1 MWQNFNQIQILPTKK
16 RRFRG
21 KPPEEDHRE
30 KSELLKREQR
40 VREREFFIT
49 MMTMTATRERKRKSR
64 GSSFSYSS
72 SSAVLSA
79 YANQTLK
86 PIGIRINGE
95 CTSFHHRAREERSR
109 LLSILKTN
117 KTTSFNGKVRDEIA
131 LLEKLCKN
139 SHAQHRRSK
148 LFQSVHVVVK
158 EVLFLLKTVNAQLA
172 LAKLE
177 KGLHEHFEEEKK
189 DKSKERET
197 ILVPP
202 REQLAV
208 CVNALRATAFG
219 IGGGKRG
226 VREKIRAC
234 GIHAT
239 TEISRSF
246 FVPFAT
252 VVLSSLARVQIL
264 VFQWCAECAE
274 LHNVLAGFG
283 GCLPSSSSRSFGEE
297 NGVPKTNAFKE
308 ELVVEWEKEKT
319 KKNKEEEEDD
329 EEDENEKEAKKDTS
343 GRFKDV
349 VPRVRAFESGND
361 IFGWDENWA
370 PLLVSSPSRISAIVA
385 QRRDSS
391 ITTETIANEKEDDV
405 DLGAKIDREGLTKPP
420 TMTKPSPA
428 TTTVSLGL
436 GVPLVDVDK
445 DLQKKIAQSKPNYK
459 DGQGRD
465 ASGKRSLDAAMTKK
479 EKKLRK
485 KEEMEKKQKLAVDP
499 VARLKAIFEG

>member
-1 MWQNFNQIQILPTKK
+1 
-16 RRFRG
+16 
-21 KPPEEDHRE
+21 
-30 KSELLKREQR
+30 
-40 VREREFFIT
+40 
-49 MMTMTATRERKRKSR
+49 MTTATGERRRKSR

-72 SSAVLSA
+72 SSAVLAA

-148 LFQSVHVVVK
+148 LFQSVQMVVK
-158 EVLFLLKTVNAQLA
+158 EVLFLLKTVNAPLA

-177 KGLHEHFEEEKK
+177 KSLHEHFEEEKK

-197 ILVPP
+197 ILVPS

-219 IGGGKRG
+219 IGGGSGRG
-226 VREKIRAC
+226 VREKIQAC

-252 VVLSSLARVQIL
+252 VVLSALARVQVL

-283 GCLPSSSSRSFGEE
+283 GCLPSSSSRLFGEE

-308 ELVVEWEKEKT
+308 ELVVEWEKE
-319 KKNKEEEEDD
+319 EEEE
-329 EEDENEKEAKKDTS
+329 EEEEEENEKEEKKDTS
-343 GRFKDV
+343 GV

-361 IFGWDENWA
+361 ILGWDENWA
-370 PLLVSSPSRISAIVA
+370 PLLVSSPSRTSAVVA

-391 ITTETIANEKEDDV
+391 ITTEAVANEKEEDV

-420 TMTKPSPA
+420 TMTTKPSPA

>member
-1 MWQNFNQIQILPTKK
+1 M
-16 RRFRG
+16 
-21 KPPEEDHRE
+21 
-30 KSELLKREQR
+30 
-40 VREREFFIT
+40 
-49 MMTMTATRERKRKSR
+49 MTATRERKSR
-64 GSSFSYSS
+64 GRVHSSSSFSYSS

-79 YANQTLK
+79 YVNQTLK
-86 PIGIRINGE
+86 PIGISIGNGE
-95 CTSFHHRAREERSR
+95 CTSFHHRAREERTR

-117 KTTSFNGKVRDEIA
+117 KMTSFNGKVRDEIA

-158 EVLFLLKTVNAQLA
+158 ECLFLLKTVNAALS

-177 KGLHEHFEEEKK
+177 KSLHEHFEEEKK
-189 DKSKERET
+189 DKIKEREM
-197 ILVPP
+197 ILVPS

-219 IGGGKRG
+219 IGGGGGRG
-226 VREKIRAC
+226 VREKIQLC

-308 ELVVEWEKEKT
+308 ELVVEWEKEEEDDD
-319 KKNKEEEEDD
+319 EEEED
-329 EEDENEKEAKKDTS
+329 EKEAKKDTS

-370 PLLVSSPSRISAIVA
+370 PLLVSSPSRISAVVA

-391 ITTETIANEKEDDV
+391 ITTEAVANEKEDDV
-405 DLGAKIDREGLTKPP
+405 DLGAKVDREGLTKLP
-420 TMTKPSPA
+420 TMTTKPSPA
-428 TTTVSLGL
+428 TTTASLGL

>member
-1 MWQNFNQIQILPTKK
+1 
-16 RRFRG
+16 
-21 KPPEEDHRE
+21 
-30 KSELLKREQR
+30 
-40 VREREFFIT
+40 
-49 MMTMTATRERKRKSR
+49 
-64 GSSFSYSS
+64 
-72 SSAVLSA
+72 
-79 YANQTLK
+79 
-86 PIGIRINGE
+86 
-95 CTSFHHRAREERSR
+95 
-109 LLSILKTN
+109 
-117 KTTSFNGKVRDEIA
+117 
-131 LLEKLCKN
+131 
-139 SHAQHRRSK
+139 
-148 LFQSVHVVVK
+148 
-158 EVLFLLKTVNAQLA
+158 
-172 LAKLE
+172 
-177 KGLHEHFEEEKK
+177 
-189 DKSKERET
+189 
-197 ILVPP
+197 
-202 REQLAV
+202 
-208 CVNALRATAFG
+208 
-219 IGGGKRG
+219 
-226 VREKIRAC
+226 
-234 GIHAT
+234 
-239 TEISRSF
+239 
-246 FVPFAT
+246 

-297 NGVPKTNAFKE
+297 NEVPKTNAFKE
-308 ELVVEWEKEKT
+308 ELVVEWEKE
-319 KKNKEEEEDD
+319 EEEE
-329 EEDENEKEAKKDTS
+329 EEEENEKEEKKDTS

-361 IFGWDENWA
+361 ILGWDENWA
-370 PLLVSSPSRISAIVA
+370 PLLVSSPSRISAVVA

-391 ITTETIANEKEDDV
+391 ITTEAVANEKEHDV

-420 TMTKPSPA
+420 TMTTKPSPA

>member
-1 MWQNFNQIQILPTKK
+1 M
-16 RRFRG
+16 
-21 KPPEEDHRE
+21 
-30 KSELLKREQR
+30 
-40 VREREFFIT
+40 
-49 MMTMTATRERKRKSR
+49 
-64 GSSFSYSS
+64 
-72 SSAVLSA
+72 
-79 YANQTLK
+79 
-86 PIGIRINGE
+86 
-95 CTSFHHRAREERSR
+95 
-109 LLSILKTN
+109 
-117 KTTSFNGKVRDEIA
+117 
-131 LLEKLCKN
+131 
-139 SHAQHRRSK
+139 
-148 LFQSVHVVVK
+148 VVK
-158 EVLFLLKTVNAQLA
+158 EVLFLLKTVNAPLA

-177 KGLHEHFEEEKK
+177 KSLHEHFEEEKK

-197 ILVPP
+197 ILAPS

-219 IGGGKRG
+219 IGGGEGRG
-226 VREKIRAC
+226 VREKIQTC

-252 VVLSSLARVQIL
+252 VVLSALARVQIL

-319 KKNKEEEEDD
+319 KKNKVEEEDED
-329 EEDENEKEAKKDTS
+329 DENDKEEKKDTS

-370 PLLVSSPSRISAIVA
+370 PLLVSSPSRISAVVA

-391 ITTETIANEKEDDV
+391 ITTEAVANEKEDDV
-405 DLGAKIDREGLTKPP
+405 DLGAKVDREGLTKPP
-420 TMTKPSPA
+420 TMTTKPSPA

>member
-1 MWQNFNQIQILPTKK
+1 
-16 RRFRG
+16 
-21 KPPEEDHRE
+21 
-30 KSELLKREQR
+30 
-40 VREREFFIT
+40 
-49 MMTMTATRERKRKSR
+49 MMTTATRERRRKSR

-148 LFQSVHVVVK
+148 LFQSVQMVVK
-158 EVLFLLKTVNAQLA
+158 EVLFLLKTVNAPLA

-177 KGLHEHFEEEKK
+177 KSLHEHFEEEKK

-197 ILVPP
+197 ILVPS

-219 IGGGKRG
+219 IGGGSGRG
-226 VREKIRAC
+226 VREKIQAC

-252 VVLSSLARVQIL
+252 VVLSALARVQIL

-319 KKNKEEEEDD
+319 KKNKEEEEDED
-329 EEDENEKEAKKDTS
+329 DENDKEEKKDTS

-361 IFGWDENWA
+361 IIGWDENWA
-370 PLLVSSPSRISAIVA
+370 PLLVSSPSRISAVVA

-391 ITTETIANEKEDDV
+391 ITTEAVANEKEHDV

-420 TMTKPSPA
+420 TMTTKPSPA

>member
-1 MWQNFNQIQILPTKK
+1 
-16 RRFRG
+16 
-21 KPPEEDHRE
+21 
-30 KSELLKREQR
+30 
-40 VREREFFIT
+40 
-49 MMTMTATRERKRKSR
+49 MMTMAATKERRRKSR
-64 GSSFSYSS
+64 GRVHSWSS

-148 LFQSVHVVVK
+148 LFQSVQMVVK
-158 EVLFLLKTVNAQLA
+158 EVLFLLKTVNAPLA

-177 KGLHEHFEEEKK
+177 KSLHEHFEEEKK

-197 ILVPP
+197 ILVPS

-219 IGGGKRG
+219 IGGGGGRG
-226 VREKIRAC
+226 VREKIQAC

-252 VVLSSLARVQIL
+252 VVLSALARVQIL

-329 EEDENEKEAKKDTS
+329 EEDENDKEEKKDTS

-370 PLLVSSPSRISAIVA
+370 PLLVSSPSRISAVVA

-391 ITTETIANEKEDDV
+391 ITTEAVANEKEDDV
-405 DLGAKIDREGLTKPP
+405 DLGAKVDREGLTKPP
-420 TMTKPSPA
+420 TMTTKPSPA

>member
-1 MWQNFNQIQILPTKK
+1 
-16 RRFRG
+16 
-21 KPPEEDHRE
+21 
-30 KSELLKREQR
+30 
-40 VREREFFIT
+40 
-49 MMTMTATRERKRKSR
+49 MTATRERKSR
-64 GSSFSYSS
+64 GRVHSSSSFSYSS

-79 YANQTLK
+79 YVNQTLK
-86 PIGIRINGE
+86 PIGISIGNGE
-95 CTSFHHRAREERSR
+95 CTSFHHRAREERTR

-117 KTTSFNGKVRDEIA
+117 KMTSFNGKVRDEIA

-158 EVLFLLKTVNAQLA
+158 ECLFLLKTVNAALS

-177 KGLHEHFEEEKK
+177 KSLHEHFEEEKK
-189 DKSKERET
+189 DKIKEREM
-197 ILVPP
+197 ILVPS

-219 IGGGKRG
+219 IGGGGGRG
-226 VREKIRAC
+226 VREKIQLC

-252 VVLSSLARVQIL
+252 VVLSSLGRVQIL

-308 ELVVEWEKEKT
+308 ELVVEWEKEEEEDDD
-319 KKNKEEEEDD
+319 EEEED
-329 EEDENEKEAKKDTS
+329 EKEAKKDTS
-343 GRFKDV
+343 GRFKYV

-370 PLLVSSPSRISAIVA
+370 PLLVSSPSRISAVVA

-391 ITTETIANEKEDDV
+391 ITTEAVANEKEDDV
-405 DLGAKIDREGLTKPP
+405 DLGAKVDREGLTKLP
-420 TMTKPSPA
+420 TMTTKPSPA
-428 TTTVSLGL
+428 TTTASLGL

>member
-1 MWQNFNQIQILPTKK
+1 M
-16 RRFRG
+16 
-21 KPPEEDHRE
+21 
-30 KSELLKREQR
+30 
-40 VREREFFIT
+40 
-49 MMTMTATRERKRKSR
+49 MTATRERKSR
-64 GSSFSYSS
+64 GRVHSSSSFSYSS

-79 YANQTLK
+79 YVNQTLK
-86 PIGIRINGE
+86 PIGISIGNGE
-95 CTSFHHRAREERSR
+95 CTSFHHRAREERTR

-117 KTTSFNGKVRDEIA
+117 KMTSFNGKVRDEIA

-158 EVLFLLKTVNAQLA
+158 ECLFLLKTVNAALS

-177 KGLHEHFEEEKK
+177 KSLHEHFEEEKK
-189 DKSKERET
+189 DKIKERET
-197 ILVPP
+197 ILVPS

-219 IGGGKRG
+219 IGGGGGRG
-226 VREKIRAC
+226 VREKIQLC

-252 VVLSSLARVQIL
+252 VVLSSLGRVQIL

-308 ELVVEWEKEKT
+308 ELVVEWEKEEEEDDD
-319 KKNKEEEEDD
+319 EEEED
-329 EEDENEKEAKKDTS
+329 EKEAKKDTS

-370 PLLVSSPSRISAIVA
+370 PLLVSSPSRISAVVA

-391 ITTETIANEKEDDV
+391 ITTEAVANEKEDDV
-405 DLGAKIDREGLTKPP
+405 DLGAKVDREGLTKLP
-420 TMTKPSPA
+420 TMTTKPSPA
-428 TTTVSLGL
+428 TTTASLGL

-445 DLQKKIAQSKPNYK
+445 DLQKKNS
-459 DGQGRD
+459 
-465 ASGKRSLDAAMTKK
+465 
-479 EKKLRK
+479 
-485 KEEMEKKQKLAVDP
+485 
-499 VARLKAIFEG
+499 AIQT

>member
-1 MWQNFNQIQILPTKK
+1 
-16 RRFRG
+16 
-21 KPPEEDHRE
+21 
-30 KSELLKREQR
+30 
-40 VREREFFIT
+40 
-49 MMTMTATRERKRKSR
+49 MTATRERKSR
-64 GSSFSYSS
+64 GRVHSSSSFSYSS

-79 YANQTLK
+79 YVNQTLK
-86 PIGIRINGE
+86 PIGISIGNGE
-95 CTSFHHRAREERSR
+95 CTSFHHRAREERTR

-117 KTTSFNGKVRDEIA
+117 KMTSFNGKVRDEIA

-158 EVLFLLKTVNAQLA
+158 ECLFLLKTVNAALS

-177 KGLHEHFEEEKK
+177 KSLHEHFEEEKK
-189 DKSKERET
+189 DKIKERET
-197 ILVPP
+197 ILVPS

-219 IGGGKRG
+219 IGGGGGRG
-226 VREKIRAC
+226 VREKIQLC

-252 VVLSSLARVQIL
+252 VVLSSLGRVQIL

-308 ELVVEWEKEKT
+308 ELVVEWEKEEEEDDD
-319 KKNKEEEEDD
+319 EEEED
-329 EEDENEKEAKKDTS
+329 EKEAKKDTS

-370 PLLVSSPSRISAIVA
+370 PLLVSSPSRISAVVA

-391 ITTETIANEKEDDV
+391 ITTEAVANEKEDDV
-405 DLGAKIDREGLTKPP
+405 DLGAKVDREGLTKLP
-420 TMTKPSPA
+420 TMTTKPSPA
-428 TTTVSLGL
+428 TTTASLGL

>member
-1 MWQNFNQIQILPTKK
+1 
-16 RRFRG
+16 
-21 KPPEEDHRE
+21 
-30 KSELLKREQR
+30 
-40 VREREFFIT
+40 
-49 MMTMTATRERKRKSR
+49 MTATRERKSR
-64 GSSFSYSS
+64 GRVHSSSSFSYSS

-79 YANQTLK
+79 YVNQTLK
-86 PIGIRINGE
+86 PIGISIGNGE
-95 CTSFHHRAREERSR
+95 CTSFHHRAREERTR

-117 KTTSFNGKVRDEIA
+117 KMTSFNGKVRDEIA

-158 EVLFLLKTVNAQLA
+158 ECLFLLKTVNAALS

-177 KGLHEHFEEEKK
+177 KSLHEHFEEEKK
-189 DKSKERET
+189 DKIKEREM
-197 ILVPP
+197 ILVPS

-219 IGGGKRG
+219 IGGGGGRG
-226 VREKIRAC
+226 VREKIQLC

-252 VVLSSLARVQIL
+252 VVLSSLGRVQIL

-308 ELVVEWEKEKT
+308 ELVVEWEKEEEEDDD
-319 KKNKEEEEDD
+319 EEEED
-329 EEDENEKEAKKDTS
+329 EKEAKKDTS

-370 PLLVSSPSRISAIVA
+370 PLLVSSPSRISAVVA

-391 ITTETIANEKEDDV
+391 ITTEAVANEKEDDV
-405 DLGAKIDREGLTKPP
+405 DLGAKVDREGLTKLP
-420 TMTKPSPA
+420 TMTTKPSPA
-428 TTTVSLGL
+428 TTTASLGL

>member
-1 MWQNFNQIQILPTKK
+1 
-16 RRFRG
+16 
-21 KPPEEDHRE
+21 
-30 KSELLKREQR
+30 
-40 VREREFFIT
+40 V
-49 MMTMTATRERKRKSR
+49 
-64 GSSFSYSS
+64 
-72 SSAVLSA
+72 
-79 YANQTLK
+79 NQTLK
-86 PIGIRINGE
+86 PIGISIGNGE
-95 CTSFHHRAREERSR
+95 CTSFHHRAREERTR

-117 KTTSFNGKVRDEIA
+117 KMTSFNGKVRDEIA

-158 EVLFLLKTVNAQLA
+158 ECLFLLKTVNAALS

-177 KGLHEHFEEEKK
+177 KSLHEHFEEEKK
-189 DKSKERET
+189 DKIKEREM
-197 ILVPP
+197 ILVPS

-219 IGGGKRG
+219 IGGGGGRG
-226 VREKIRAC
+226 VREKIQLC

-252 VVLSSLARVQIL
+252 VVLSSLGRVQIL

-308 ELVVEWEKEKT
+308 ELVVEWEKEEEEDDD
-319 KKNKEEEEDD
+319 EEEED
-329 EEDENEKEAKKDTS
+329 EKEAKKDTS

-370 PLLVSSPSRISAIVA
+370 PLLVSSPSRISAVVA

-391 ITTETIANEKEDDV
+391 ITTEAVANEKEDDV
-405 DLGAKIDREGLTKPP
+405 DLGAKVDREGLTKLP
-420 TMTKPSPA
+420 TMTTKPSPA
-428 TTTVSLGL
+428 TTTASLGL